1 MTDMTSMID
10 TLIATWR
17 SEAGDQA
24 LHSSSRVQAML
35 FDLWGETEG
44 PARELV
50 QEWLTVTL
58 HRELFSTEE
67 LDELFGRLS
76 SLVPAS

>member
-1 MTDMTSMID
+1 MTSMID
-10 TLIATWR
+10 TLVATWR
-17 SEAGDQA
+17 SETENQA
-24 LHSSSRVQAML
+24 LHSSSRVQALL
-35 FDLWGETEG
+35 FELWGETEG

-67 LDELFGRLS
+67 LDELFDRLS

>member
-1 MTDMTSMID
+1 MID
-10 TLIATWR
+10 TLLATWR
-17 SEAGDQA
+17 TSAGDQA
-24 LHSSSRVQAML
+24 LFSASRVQDLL

-58 HRELFSTEE
+58 HRELFSVEE
-67 LDELFGRLS
+67 LEGLFSTLE
-76 SLVPAS
+76 SLVPTS

>member
-1 MTDMTSMID
+1 MID
-10 TLIATWR
+10 TLLAEWR
-17 SEAGDQA
+17 STTAQQA
-24 LHSSSRVQAML
+24 LHSSSRVQALL
-35 FDLWGETEG
+35 FELWGETEG

-67 LDELFGRLS
+67 LEELFVQLE
-76 SLVPAS
+76 SLVPSAS

>member
-1 MTDMTSMID
+1 MTTMID

-24 LHSSSRVQAML
+24 LHSSSRVQALL
-35 FDLWGETEG
+35 FELWGETEG
-44 PARELV
+44 AARELV

-67 LDELFGRLS
+67 LEEVFGRLE
-76 SLVPAS
+76 SLVPSAS

>member
-1 MTDMTSMID
+1 MTSMID

-17 SEAGDQA
+17 SETGNQA
-24 LHSSSRVQAML
+24 LHSSSRVQALL
-35 FDLWGETEG
+35 FELWGETEG

-67 LDELFGRLS
+67 LDELFERLS

>member
-1 MTDMTSMID
+1 MID
-10 TLIATWR
+10 TLLATWR
-17 SEAGDQA
+17 SEAGNQA
-24 LHSSSRVQAML
+24 LHSASRVQALL
-35 FDLWGETEG
+35 FELWGETEG

-67 LDELFGRLS
+67 LDELFERLS

>member
-1 MTDMTSMID
+1 MTSMID

-17 SEAGDQA
+17 SETGTQA
-24 LHSSSRVQAML
+24 LHSSSRVQGML

-44 PARELV
+44 RARELV

-67 LDELFGRLS
+67 LEELFGHLE
-76 SLVPAS
+76 SLVPSAS

>member
-1 MTDMTSMID
+1 MTTMLEQLLADWR
-10 TLIATWR
+10 AT
-17 SEAGDQA
+17 AGDQT
-24 LHSSSRVQAML
+24 LFSSSRVQDFL

-58 HRELFSTEE
+58 HRELFSADE
-67 LDELFGRLS
+67 LEELFGRLEL
-76 SLVPAS
+76 LVPTA

>member
-1 MTDMTSMID
+1 MTSMID

-17 SEAGDQA
+17 SETGTQA
-24 LHSSSRVQAML
+24 LHSSSRVQALL
-35 FDLWGETEG
+35 FELWGETEG

-67 LDELFGRLS
+67 LDDLFERLS

>member
-1 MTDMTSMID
+1 MTSMID

-17 SEAGDQA
+17 SEVGTQT

-35 FDLWGETEG
+35 FDLWVETEG
-44 PARELV
+44 RARELV

-58 HRELFSTEE
+58 HRELFSTDE
-67 LDELFGRLS
+67 LDELFERIS
-76 SLVPAS
+76 SLVPSA

>member
-1 MTDMTSMID
+1 MNTMID
-10 TLIATWR
+10 TLLADWR
-17 SEAGDQA
+17 STTAEQA
-24 LHSSSRVQAML
+24 LHSSSRVQALL
-35 FDLWGETEG
+35 FELWGETEG

-67 LDELFGRLS
+67 LEDLFGRLS